1 MDLIS
6 PNFSDVLPPNFE
18 LKSFPDGD
26 SYVRVLDI
34 EKYKGK
40 DVTLFHRLY
49 PNQNESL
56 VQLLFVL
63 NLLKDAKCSV
73 TLVSPY
79 LPYSRQDKIF
89 IEGESKSAEVV
100 CEILSA
106 HGVRKLV
113 TFDCHFLKKEGE
125 FNYGGLKIQ
134 NISLNR
140 ALVDRAKEKF
150 KSEHFEVISPDQGAS
165 YLVEEFGGQSMKK
178 VRGDYVKGKEAYRK
192 IEKVEG
198 DFDLKGKNVL
208 IIDDMVS
215 TGGTMFKAVENV
227 KKGGAKKVGCA
238 TVHGFFLK
246 GSLDKLKS
254 MADFV
259 IATNTIPNDAGEVNF
274 KEELKEI

>member
-1 MDLIS
+1 MELIS
-6 PNFSDVLPPNFE
+6 PNFSDVLAPNFE
-18 LKSFPDGD
+18 LKAFPDGD
-26 SYVRVLDI
+26 SYVRIFDI

-56 VQLLFVL
+56 MQLLFVL
-63 NLLKDAKCSV
+63 KLLKDAKCNV

-100 CEILSA
+100 CEILSE
-106 HGVRKLV
+106 HGVKKLI

-125 FNYGGLKIQ
+125 FTYGGLKIQ

-140 ALVDRAKEKF
+140 ALVDKAKEKF
-150 KSEHFEVISPDQGAS
+150 KNEHFEVISPDQGAS

-238 TVHGFFLK
+238 TIHGFFLK
-246 GSLDKLKS
+246 DSLTKLKS

-259 IATNTIPNDAGEVNF
+259 IAANTIPNDAAEVNF
-274 KEELKEI
+274 KEELKGI